1 VLLGSTAPA
10 AAHGP
15 APAALEVVTTSARQP
30 EVVRLNFGLAVWNPD
45 DPEHFRYVCP
55 GRWGEAERV
64 PDIATTPEG
73 ALVVPLEDAVWIG
86 DAEGLSFLRAEA
98 PDWRAQTLL
107 GHALGTRTTLV
118 TRDMTGARLWS
129 VDAVTGLVT
138 SEDALPGVTLD
149 SAGAA
154 GPTALWALGAR
165 PTPTLWRRDAGGVT
179 SRTLGLEVSPQ
190 FLDLRR
196 VDPDDPAHFFF
207 AASVADGVRLYETP
221 DAGGE
226 VVERLRAVR
235 ALHGPVP
242 LEDALIA
249 LVDGVVWHRPR
260 GASDFVQGEPRPFT
274 CLQDIAGLAIAC
286 RDRQLVRLTGPASAP
301 EASPF
306 FSLSQLLGPEA
317 GDECADQWLHFGAEA
332 GLIRADAG
340 AEAEPVDAGVEVEVE
355 VDARV
360 VPAASTGGGEG
371 GCGLVGAGDGAPG
384 RAWLLLLGACLAA
397 LRRRTRSNFSKGVRI
412 S

>member
-1 VLLGSTAPA
+1 M
-10 AAHGP
+10 
-15 APAALEVVTTSARQP
+15 R
-30 EVVRLNFGLAVWNPD
+30 
-45 DPEHFRYVCP
+45 
-55 GRWGEAERV
+55 
-64 PDIATTPEG
+64 
-73 ALVVPLEDAVWIG
+73 
-86 DAEGLSFLRAEA
+86 
-98 PDWRAQTLL
+98 
-107 GHALGTRTTLV
+107 
-118 TRDMTGARLWS
+118 
-129 VDAVTGLVT
+129 
-138 SEDALPGVTLD
+138 
-149 SAGAA
+149 
-154 GPTALWALGAR
+154 
-165 PTPTLWRRDAGGVT
+165 GGVT

-249 LVDGVVWHRPR
+249 LVDGVVWHRPP

-340 AEAEPVDAGVEVEVE
+340 AEAEPVDAGVEVEV
-355 VDARV
+355 DARV

-371 GCGLVGAGDGAPG
+371 GCGLVGARDGAPG